1 MGLPA
6 IEATSCLKRRQAWC
20 RRPAL
25 SAKKMR
31 GHEAAP
37 VFPSWRAGSTMASMM
52 GTGALHRCRRL
63 AALVALS
70 GVALYTALVPGH
82 VVSQS
87 TAAITDA
94 GTFIQ
99 ASATPDCHGELAND
113 PAAPD
118 GPTAPKKKCPFCKG
132 SAAFQV
138 ALMAAPDAGILDAA
152 LYQPVAIAADRSV
165 AHTVL
170 RLPQNRG
177 PPFEL

>member
-1 MGLPA
+1 MPKETPSLVPTPGA
-6 IEATSCLKRRQAWC
+6 QCK
-20 RRPAL
+20 
-25 SAKKMR
+25 KKMR
-31 GHEAAP
+31 GHDAAP
-37 VFPSWRAGSTMASMM
+37 VFPSWHADSTMASMM
-52 GTGALHRCRRL
+52 GTGALHRYRRL
-63 AALVALS
+63 AALVALA

-177 PPFEL
+177 PPIEL